1 MEQEALKNEFLI
13 EKQNILRKNKL
24 KRYIKSSNEYLQR
37 NDLSYRCKGLNAY
50 ILSRQDNWKVIL
62 SHVSNKHNK
71 GKCYVSSAKKELVK
85 AGYWHCIRVRNESGE
100 YEKGVTLVFD
110 ESREGI
116 DKKDFTGDQ
125 RIFRTESD
133 SNYTLLTCDHL
144 DDPRLSLEAKGIFS
158 HILTKRNNWKIDVNH
173 IQRMGTES
181 IGIVRREINQLI
193 KYGYIQRFRVFKDG
207 KLSEWQMVA
216 SEDPF
221 NKSERIKS
229 VLYFNNKIK
238 INYEDGRSEIEV
250 INNENDVNVEKVEK
264 TDVSDDIKT
273 SDKESEKPSESKQSC
288 AFNKLHE
295 NLLVVN
301 IDKVNPDLSI
311 TKNKLNITKK
321 SNLSL
326 PKKDKRD
333 VFIYFS
339 KEDIKKQIETHILT
353 YSFEDEYIESV
364 VDAIYKVLNSNSELI
379 KISNVYYKAD
389 RVKGVFKAL
398 NYLDVEF
405 FLDTFLKSEK
415 EVKCLSSYIK
425 TALYN
430 NRINNNLYFK
440 NKVNA
445 NEGVHDED
453 LDEDELG
460 DFEIEDDF
468 DIFSSYSEVLEGIK
482 ADDLSELNEFD
493 DIKPTKDNSK
503 EETVPEANN
512 DDLNKDNIKATSYW
526 KEFKKTLSSGKM
538 LFLDSFIDKVVI
550 INGNFYIYPNKSD
563 KELTT
568 LELEKRYLDDIR
580 EFFKTNYDIGEC
592 YVK

>member
-1 MEQEALKNEFLI
+1 MEQRANLTKEYLQGSLTIMRKSVKRRYIKISNEFL
-13 EKQNILRKNKL
+13 R
-24 KRYIKSSNEYLQR
+24 RF
-37 NDLSYRCKGLNAY
+37 DLSFRARGLNAY

-71 GKCYVSSAKKELVK
+71 GKCYVSSAKKELVE
-85 AGYWHCIRVRNESGE
+85 AGFWHCIRLRNDSGE

-110 ESREGI
+110 ESRESI
-116 DKKDFTGDQ
+116 DKKDFAGDQ

-144 DDPRLSLEAKGIFS
+144 DDPRLSLEAKGILS
-158 HILTKRNNWKIDVNH
+158 YILTKRNNWKIDVNH
-173 IQRMGTES
+173 IQNMGTES
-181 IGIVRREINQLI
+181 IGIIRREINELI

-238 INYEDGRSEIEV
+238 INYEDGRSEIQ
-250 INNENDVNVEKVEK
+250 IITNENDVNVEKV
-264 TDVSDDIKT
+264 DDSDDIKT

-301 IDKVNPDLSI
+301 IDKVNPDLSTI
-311 TKNKLNITKK
+311 KNKLNITKK

-326 PKKDKRD
+326 FKNDMRD
-333 VFIYFS
+333 DFIYFS
-339 KEDIKKQIETHILT
+339 KEDIKKQIETHILA

-364 VDAIYKVLNSNSELI
+364 VDAIYKVLNSNREYI
-379 KISNVYYKAD
+379 KISNVYYEAD
-389 RVKGVFKAL
+389 RVKSVFKAL

-430 NRINNNLYFK
+430 NRINNDLYFK

-445 NEGVHDED
+445 NEGVYDED
-453 LDEDELG
+453 LDEDEFG
-460 DFEIEDDF
+460 DFEIEDDV
-468 DIFSSYSEVLEGIK
+468 DIFSSYSEFLEDVK
-482 ADDLSELNEFD
+482 ADELSGLNEFD
-493 DIKPTKDNSK
+493 DIKPTKDNLK
-503 EETVPEANN
+503 EKIVSEANK
-512 DDLNKDNIKATSYW
+512 DDLSEEIDEATSYW
-526 KEFKKTLSSGKM
+526 NKYKKNLSSGKM
-538 LFLDSFIDKVVI
+538 LFLDIFVKEVEVVNGELCIHPKNSYKDKVK
-550 INGNFYIYPNKSD
+550 Y
-563 KELTT
+563 
-568 LELEKRYLDDIR
+568 ELERKYLKDIK
-580 EFFKTNYDIGEC
+580 EFFKENYRIKEC
-592 YVK
+592 YIR